1 MIFGFC
7 FCYYLLL
14 ITANIGSVN
23 NTVINAVKNV
33 NNIELITTA
42 VKTVKTVVITTIT
55 KHNLINTFSS
65 FLIIN
70 CIVLIISELKLQGQ
84 AKTLTL
90 NELALFLLYILR
102 PFML

>member
-1 MIFGFC
+1 MVFVFVV
-7 FCYYLLL
+7 YLLMV
-14 ITANIGSVN
+14 AKIGSAKH
-23 NTVINAVKNV
+23 TVINAVKNV
-33 NNIELITTA
+33 NSADSNFTA
-42 VKTVKTVVITTIT
+42 NKTVQTVVITTIA
-55 KHNLINTFSS
+55 KHKLASLLSS

-90 NELALFLLYILR
+90 NELALFLLCILR